1 MNGSARGLAGCVFF
15 FAGRRTP
22 TRCSFN
28 FELGG
33 PGGQRY
39 KLKKLFVF
47 YFADAGIRYKSKL
60 VMDVRP
66 MLREAAATH
75 AQGVLFSLLRRRGH
89 PCPMRLVVARS
100 RGHPCPYREEDCDM
114 TSNNCDLEE
123 QKA

>member
-1 MNGSARGLAGCVFF
+1 MVRRVAWQDVSFF
-15 FAGRRTP
+15 LQAFALPHIAASTL
-22 TRCSFN
+22 N
-28 FELGG
+28 WGG
-33 PGGQRY
+33 AGGQRY

-60 VMDVRP
+60 VMDVRL

-89 PCPMRLVVARS
+89 PCPMRLVVVRS
-100 RGHPCPYREEDCDM
+100 RGRPCPYREEDCDM
-114 TSNNCDLEE
+114 TSNNCDPEE